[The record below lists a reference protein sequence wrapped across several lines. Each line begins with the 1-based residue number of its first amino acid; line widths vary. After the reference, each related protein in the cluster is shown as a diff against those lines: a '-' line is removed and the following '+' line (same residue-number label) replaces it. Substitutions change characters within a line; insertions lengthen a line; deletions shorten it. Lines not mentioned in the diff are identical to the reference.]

1 MSVVDLVVD
10 EYGIV
15 RAHGLHDAVLRGIE
29 YATDKA
35 LILSWRSP
43 ANDDRWVQLFG
54 VSSVGFK
61 DVVNGMILSEV
72 FCTKVSSGLATIGSS
87 MDAWRLLMGGNVLER
102 DLLTAVSRLIA
113 HHPQHLLVVFESS
126 YGGTIAAI
134 CSELRVLEERN
145 RPANPH

>member
-1 MSVVDLVVD
+1 MSVEGLVVD

-15 RAHGLHDAVLRGIE
+15 RAYGLHDAVLRGIE
-29 YATDKA
+29 YAADDA

-43 ANDDRWVQLFG
+43 ANDDRWVQLLG

-72 FCTKVSSGLATIGSS
+72 FCTNANSGLAAVGSA
-87 MDAWRLLMGGNVLER
+87 MDAWRVLMGGNVLER

-113 HHPQHLLVVFESS
+113 RHPHHLLVVFESS

-134 CSELRVLEERN
+134 CSELRVLEER
-145 RPANPH
+145 PQSS